1 MPATATRPSRA
12 GVTSVPGRRSRLLR
26 LPGIALHPARLS
38 TPPLR
43 TAGSHQREQRPAS
56 WLELFGSGAA
66 GPAMRHLPGIAMR
79 QAEL

>member
-1 MPATATRPSRA
+1 MPATATRPGRA

-43 TAGSHQREQRPAS
+43 TAGSHPREQRPAS
-56 WLELFGSGAA
+56 WLELFFD
-66 GPAMRHLPGIAMR
+66 LPGTAMR